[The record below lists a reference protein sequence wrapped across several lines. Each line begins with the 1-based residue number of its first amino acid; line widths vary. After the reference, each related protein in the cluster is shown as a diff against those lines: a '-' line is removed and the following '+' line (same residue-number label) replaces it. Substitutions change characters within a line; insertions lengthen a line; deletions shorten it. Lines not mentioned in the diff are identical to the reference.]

1 MELSSLRTW
10 QWMIIGTLAGAAVGF
25 SWSNRSIDLGRNGNK
40 EMFRQLVRN
49 SAGAV
54 TRGQPAIIRDIVV
67 YEPETDPSNVLV
79 YPVRFKYQQANRV
92 FWQQMDAAAKSGGKL
107 QKPPEPEWQSSGIYA
122 ATPFHE
128 GRSIIDYLKLSK
140 LPYTDR
146 SGSGKYV
153 PMYYGAAGGLAVI
166 GLLWPASIRLMIA
179 AGLAKAPPP
188 RPKKEKKPKHRT
200 GEDVDDM
207 ITKAAPK
214 KVNAGALDALNDAME
229 ASLASTLSSGGPRV
243 TTPAAVVEP
252 VSVLMSG
259 GGSRNS
265 TDPTEQPAA
274 PMTPEEKKDY
284 AGDYYPVA
292 KTVKKH
298 DEPH

>member
-1 MELSSLRTW
+1 MELSGLRTW

-25 SWSNRSIDLGRNGNK
+25 AWSNRSTDLDRTGDK
-40 EMFRQLVRN
+40 ELFRRLVRN

-54 TRGQPAIIRDIVV
+54 TRGQPATVRDIVV
-67 YEPETDPSNVLV
+67 FEPETDPSNVLV
-79 YPVRFKYQQANRV
+79 YPVRFKYQQPNRA
-92 FWQQMDAAAKSGGKL
+92 FWQQMDAAAKSGGKT
-107 QKPPEPEWQSSGIYA
+107 QKPPEPEWQPSGIYA
-122 ATPFHE
+122 ATPFHD

-166 GLLWPASIRLMIA
+166 GLLWPASIQLMIY
-179 AGLAKAPPP
+179 AGLTKAPPP
-188 RPKKEKKPKHRT
+188 RPKREKKPKHRT

-207 ITKAAPK
+207 ITKATPK
-214 KVNAGALDALNDAME
+214 KVDAGALDALNDAME

-243 TTPAAVVEP
+243 TTPAAVIEP
-252 VSVLMSG
+252 VSALMSG
-259 GGSRNS
+259 GGSNNAA
-265 TDPTEQPAA
+265 DPTEQRA